1 MNTREAVG
9 NGALQERR
17 ELLRLFVKHT
27 PAAVAMCDRDMR
39 YLAYSR
45 RWVTDFGLLEEDLIG
60 KCHYDV
66 FSDVPEHWKDE
77 HRRCFSGEV
86 IEKQEE
92 IYPRADGRVDWVQRD
107 LVPWRD
113 ESGHI
118 GGLIMF
124 VGVITKRKQVEESL
138 RKSEEKFAKIF
149 RSNPHSITI
158 STLEDGRYLDVNE
171 AFCRISKWSREELLG
186 RTSMEIGLWKD
197 PGKRV
202 EALRIL
208 GKSGRLRN
216 FDVIFLNR
224 EGEEIAILWSAEVI
238 ELEGRKYL
246 ISVITDIS
254 DRKRAEQALRESEEK
269 YRILVENANDAIFI
283 AQDGRVKFPNPRTL
297 DLIGYTSEEV
307 EKKQFVDFIHPE
319 DRKLVVENYGKRL
332 MGEELPSTYAFRVLT
347 KSGEIR
353 TVQINAIRIE
363 WEGKPASLN
372 FLRDITDLKKLE
384 EQLLESQKMEAV
396 GMLAG
401 GIAHD
406 FNNLLMGI
414 QGNAS
419 LMLLD
424 LSPGHPYFEPLKHI
438 EQHVQSA
445 ASITNQLLGFAKG
458 GKYEVKATALN
469 QLLGKCAQLFG
480 RTKKEIRIHEKYQE
494 DLWTTEVDRAQ
505 LEQVVLN
512 IFVNAW
518 QAMPGGGD
526 LFIQTENVTL
536 AEDYT
541 RSFQVNEG
549 RYVKVSITDTG
560 IGMDEDTK
568 QRVFEP
574 FFTTKEMKRGTG
586 LGLASAYGIIR
597 NHGGFITVYTEK
609 EMGTTFSIYLPASE
623 KQVREERTVAQDIPR
638 GTQTILLVDDE
649 EVILEVAA
657 GMLETLGYRVISA
670 NSGKEALR
678 VFEER
683 RDQINLVLLDMIMP
697 GMGGGEVFDAIR
709 SIDADA
715 KVLLASGYSLNGQA
729 REILDRGCNG
739 FIQKPFDIKRLSRK
753 VREILDAGSSSST
766 SS

>member
-1 MNTREAVG
+1 
-9 NGALQERR
+9 
-17 ELLRLFVKHT
+17 
-27 PAAVAMCDRDMR
+27 
-39 YLAYSR
+39 
-45 RWVTDFGLLEEDLIG
+45 
-60 KCHYDV
+60 
-66 FSDVPEHWKDE
+66 
-77 HRRCFSGEV
+77 
-86 IEKQEE
+86 
-92 IYPRADGRVDWVQRD
+92 
-107 LVPWRD
+107 
-113 ESGHI
+113 
-118 GGLIMF
+118 
-124 VGVITKRKQVEESL
+124 
-138 RKSEEKFAKIF
+138 
-149 RSNPHSITI
+149 
-158 STLEDGRYLDVNE
+158 
-171 AFCRISKWSREELLG
+171 
-186 RTSMEIGLWKD
+186 
-197 PGKRV
+197 
-202 EALRIL
+202 
-208 GKSGRLRN
+208 
-216 FDVIFLNR
+216 
-224 EGEEIAILWSAEVI
+224 
-238 ELEGRKYL
+238 
-246 ISVITDIS
+246 
-254 DRKRAEQALRESEEK
+254 
-269 YRILVENANDAIFI
+269 
-283 AQDGRVKFPNPRTL
+283 
-297 DLIGYTSEEV
+297 
-307 EKKQFVDFIHPE
+307 
-319 DRKLVVENYGKRL
+319 
-332 MGEELPSTYAFRVLT
+332 
-347 KSGEIR
+347 
-353 TVQINAIRIE
+353 VQINAIRIE

-424 LSPGHPYFEPLKHI
+424 LSPGHPHFEPLKHI